1 MGMNT
6 PPGGD
11 PVSTRK
17 TQTAER
23 TTAPSSERRSLP
35 LTASLVVDPERLARM
50 WAMSRAE
57 RVAAAQQ
64 GQLSLGEMLRWAA
77 RAPQEVP
84 TVNGPRLN
92 GPGEFFF
99 ITAYSAD
106 AEA

>member
-1 MGMNT
+1 M
-6 PPGGD
+6 
-11 PVSTRK
+11 STRK

-23 TTAPSSERRSLP
+23 TTTPSSERRSLP

-57 RVAAAQQ
+57 RLAAAQQ

-77 RAPQEVP
+77 RAPQEIP

-99 ITAYSAD
+99 IITTAYSAD

>member
-1 MGMNT
+1 MNT
-6 PPGGD
+6 SAGGD
-11 PVSTRK
+11 PVSTSK
-17 TQTAER
+17 TQTAELAA
-23 TTAPSSERRSLP
+23 TPSSERRGLP

-64 GQLSLGEMLRWAA
+64 GQFSLGEMLRWAA
-77 RAPQEVP
+77 RTPYEVP
-84 TVNGPRLN
+84 TVNGVRLN

-106 AEA
+106 VDEA

>member
-1 MGMNT
+1 M
-6 PPGGD
+6 
-11 PVSTRK
+11 STRK

-23 TTAPSSERRSLP
+23 TTTPSSERCGLP
-35 LTASLVVDPERLARM
+35 LTSSLVVDPERLARM

-64 GQLSLGEMLRWAA
+64 GQFSLGEMLRWAA
-77 RAPQEVP
+77 RAPHEVP
-84 TVNGPRLN
+84 TVNGPRLT

-99 ITAYSAD
+99 ITAHSAD